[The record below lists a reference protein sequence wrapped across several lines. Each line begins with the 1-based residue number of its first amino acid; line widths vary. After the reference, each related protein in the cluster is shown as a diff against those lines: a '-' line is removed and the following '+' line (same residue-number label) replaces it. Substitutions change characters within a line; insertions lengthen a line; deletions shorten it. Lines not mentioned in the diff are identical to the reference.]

1 MFHWLQGKNLDSDN
15 MRRNHTQAI
24 SEVLA
29 QYLRDT
35 GLEKPLL
42 ESKIINA
49 WPEVVGTTA
58 ARLTKKVEIKNGV
71 LYAYIQSAAL
81 KMELFNCRFQ
91 LLQKLNNI
99 VGTAVIRDIRIL
111 G

>member
-1 MFHWLQGKNLDSDN
+1 
-15 MRRNHTQAI
+15 MRRNQTQPL

-29 QYLRDT
+29 QYLRDN

-42 ESKIINA
+42 EKQLIKA
-49 WPEVVGTTA
+49 WPEVVGATA
-58 ARLTKKVEIKNGV
+58 ARLTTKVEIRNGI
-71 LYAYIQSAAL
+71 LYAYVQSAAL

-91 LLQKLNNI
+91 LLQKLNDI
-99 VGTAVIRDIRIL
+99 VGSAVIRDIRIL